1 MTFSDMQSISD
12 AQPSSDAL
20 PMAAIALTPHG
31 LQTLRRLIPTFPITI
46 WIPPKLADHPAVRSP
61 VVRVYREPLKDHIA
75 NVWADQSAILFG
87 MAAGAVVRLIAPLLR
102 DKATDPAVLV
112 MDDGGRSVIS
122 LCGGHQG
129 GADLL
134 AQRVARCLNGT
145 AVVTGASH
153 QLGVPGVDVLGVPFG
168 WTKGDGNWTGVSG
181 AIARQEPVQVIQEAG
196 SSLWRQHL
204 PEGHSFQLGGADL
217 PSSQASDAVARLWIS
232 PVQRRFS
239 EPGSNQGGMPKAQ
252 WHPRVLW
259 VGVGCERG
267 TPRQV
272 IEQGIQQVCRAA
284 HYAEGAIAGIAT
296 IDLKADERGLVELC
310 GDRHWPLRCFSSEEL
325 RGVAVPTPS
334 SVVEQEVGTPSVA
347 EAAALLAASHP
358 ISLFAHETLANEN
371 SSPDPSPD
379 PSDKAVISDDVCL
392 RVPKNI
398 FRLEGQPGAVTVAIA
413 QSPQEYTG
421 RTGQLYLVGTGP
433 GHLDQMTPA
442 AQGAIAQADAVIGYS
457 LYLDLVGP
465 LLRPGQIVEAF
476 PITQERRRADRA
488 IQLASWGLSV
498 AVISSGDAGI
508 YGMAGL
514 VMEQLTALGWD
525 GHTPSVQ
532 VFPGVSALQA
542 AAARVGAPLMHD
554 FCTISL
560 SDLLTPWPVIEKRLN
575 AAAQGDFVIG
585 IYNPKS
591 KTRTEQIAIAQAILL
606 QYKTPD
612 TPVAIVRSAYRDDE
626 QITLSTLERF
636 LDHPIDMLT
645 VILVGNASTRQQHHW
660 LITPRG
666 YVCH

>member
-1 MTFSDMQSISD
+1 MIILDTALTCFD
-12 AQPSSDAL
+12 AQ
-20 PMAAIALTPHG
+20 PMAAIALTPNG
-31 LQTLRRLIPTFPITI
+31 LQTLQRLVPSLPVTI
-46 WIPPKLADHPAVRSP
+46 WIPPKLADGAGRSP
-61 VVRVYREPLKDHIA
+61 TVKVYSESLKDHIA
-75 NVWADQSAILFG
+75 RLWADPSAILFA

-112 MDDGGRSVIS
+112 IDDGGQSVIS

-129 GADLL
+129 GADVL
-134 AQRVARCLNGT
+134 AQRVARLLNGT

-153 QLGVPGVDVLGVPFG
+153 QLGVPGVDVLGIPFG
-168 WTKGDGNWTGVSG
+168 WTKGDGDWTGVSG

-196 SSLWRQHL
+196 SGLWQQHL
-204 PEGHSFQLGGADL
+204 PAGHSFQWGG
-217 PSSQASDAVARLWIS
+217 SEVASPPALKATARVWIS
-232 PVQRRFS
+232 PVQRRVAES
-239 EPGSNQGGMPKAQ
+239 GAHPSGLPKAQ

-267 TPRQV
+267 TPRRV

-284 HYAEGAIAGIAT
+284 HYAEGAIAGLAT
-296 IDLKADERGLVELC
+296 IDLKADEAGLVELC
-310 GDRHWPLRCFSSEEL
+310 GDRRWPLRCFSSKEL
-325 RGVAVPTPS
+325 KGVAVPTPS
-334 SVVEQEVGTPSVA
+334 SVVEHEVGTPSVA

-358 ISLFAHETLANEN
+358 VSSLANGK
-371 SSPDPSPD
+371 SSLDASGRTT
-379 PSDKAVISDDVCL
+379 ISDDVRL
-392 RVPKNI
+392 QISKQI
-398 FRLEGQPGAVTVAIA
+398 FRLEGHPGAMTVAIA
-413 QSPQEYTG
+413 LAPQEYTG
-421 RTGQLYLVGTGP
+421 RTGQLSLVGTGP

-442 AQGAIAQADAVIGYS
+442 AQGAIALADAVIGYS
-457 LYLDLVGP
+457 LYLNLVNP

-476 PITQERRRADRA
+476 PITQERQRADRA
-488 IQLASWGLSV
+488 IQLADWGLSV

-514 VMEQLTALGWD
+514 VMEQLSALHWD

-560 SDLLTPWPVIEKRLN
+560 SDLLTPWPVIETRLN

-591 KTRTEQIAIAQAILL
+591 KTRIEQIAIAQAILL
-606 QYKTPD
+606 KHKAPD

-626 QITLSTLERF
+626 QVILSTLDRF
-636 LDHPIDMLT
+636 LEYPIDMLT
-645 VILVGNASTRQQHHW
+645 VILVGNASTRQRHHW

-666 YVCH
+666 YDSR